1 MTAIGEAGGV
11 QTAAFEVRGLRRC
24 YRADRRSALVPA
36 NDGIDL
42 DVPAG
47 GVFGILGPNGAGKST
62 LIRQLVGLLRP
73 DAGSVAL
80 FGQPVRV
87 GSRSTGGLVAYLAQD
102 EPALDEMSVAAAV
115 TTTAR
120 LRGRSRADAR
130 RLTVALLD
138 ELGIGNLADRPL
150 QTLSGGQRRLAC
162 VAVALVGD
170 RSVLVLD
177 EPTTGL
183 DPVARRSVW
192 EALSRRRR
200 EHGTTVVL
208 VTHNVIE
215 AESVLDRVAI
225 LDKGRVIGCDS
236 PGRLKASVS
245 DEVRLHLV
253 WRSEPPESEPAVA
266 MLAAQSQRDGRRWT
280 ARLGHDEAR
289 RALDQL
295 LAGPAFAVL
304 DDFTL
309 TTPSLEDVYLA
320 LGGLDD
326 DMERE

>member
-1 MTAIGEAGGV
+1 M

-24 YRADRRSALVPA
+24 YRTDRRSAPVAA

-47 GVFGILGPNGAGKST
+47 GVFGVLGPNGAGKST
-62 LIRQLVGLLRP
+62 LIRQLAGLLRP
-73 DAGSVAL
+73 DEGSVRL
-80 FGQPVRV
+80 FDRPVRV

-102 EPALDEMSVAAAV
+102 EPALDEMSVAAAI
-115 TTTAR
+115 TTTAQ

-130 RLTVALLD
+130 LLASALVD
-138 ELGIGNLADRPL
+138 ELGLGTVADRPL
-150 QTLSGGQRRLAC
+150 QSLSGGQRRLAC

-170 RSVLVLD
+170 RCVLVLD

-192 EALSRRRR
+192 DALARRQR

-225 LDKGRVIGCDS
+225 LDKGRVIACDS

-245 DEVRLHLV
+245 DDVRLHLV
-253 WRSEPPESEPAVA
+253 WRRDPPADDPVVS
-266 MLAAQSQRDGRRWT
+266 MLAARSQREGHRWS

-289 RALDQL
+289 GALDRL

-309 TTPSLEDVYLA
+309 STPSLEDVYLA
-320 LGGLDD
+320 LGGRDD
-326 DMERE
+326 DLERE

>member
-1 MTAIGEAGGV
+1 V
-11 QTAAFEVRGLRRC
+11 QTAAYEVRGLRRC
-24 YRADRRSALVPA
+24 YRTDRRSAPVPA

-73 DAGSVAL
+73 DAGSVQL
-80 FGQPVRV
+80 FGQPVRA
-87 GSRSTGGLVAYLAQD
+87 GSRATGGLVAYLAQD
-102 EPALDEMSVAAAV
+102 EPALDEMPVGTAV
-115 TTTAR
+115 VTTAR
-120 LRGRSRADAR
+120 LRGRSRGDAR
-130 RLTVALLD
+130 RLASALLD
-138 ELGIGNLADRPL
+138 ELGLASLASRPL

-162 VAVALVGD
+162 VAVALVAD
-170 RSVLVLD
+170 RPVLVLD

-183 DPVARRSVW
+183 DPAARRSVW
-192 EALSRRRR
+192 DTLARRQR
-200 EHGTTVVL
+200 EVGTTVVL
-208 VTHNVIE
+208 VTHNVLE

-225 LDKGRVIGCDS
+225 LDHGRVIGCDS

-253 WRSEPPESEPAVA
+253 WRSDPPLDDPVVA
-266 MLAAQSQRDGRRWT
+266 MLADRAQRAGHRWT
-280 ARLGHDEAR
+280 ARLGHAEAR
-289 RALDQL
+289 SALDRL
-295 LAGPAFAVL
+295 LAGPAFAAL

-320 LGGLDD
+320 LGGRDD

>member
-1 MTAIGEAGGV
+1 M
-11 QTAAFEVRGLRRC
+11 QTAAFEVRGLRRS
-24 YRADRRSALVPA
+24 YRPDHRSTPVAA

-47 GVFGILGPNGAGKST
+47 GVFGVLGPNGAGKST

-73 DAGSVAL
+73 DDGSVRL

-87 GSRSTGGLVAYLAQD
+87 GSRSTGRRVAYLAQD

-120 LRGRSRADAR
+120 LRGYPRSVAH
-130 RLTVALLD
+130 RLSTTLVD
-138 ELGIGNLADRPL
+138 ELGLDRLADRPL
-150 QTLSGGQRRLAC
+150 QSLSGGQRRLAC

-192 EALSRRRR
+192 DALARRQR
-200 EHGTTVVL
+200 ERGTTVVL
-208 VTHNVIE
+208 VTHNVLE

-236 PGRLKASVS
+236 PGRLKASIS
-245 DEVRLHLV
+245 DDVRLHLV
-253 WRSEPPESEPAVA
+253 WRSEPPADDPVVA
-266 MLAAQSQRDGRRWT
+266 MLTARSQRDGQRWT

-289 RALDQL
+289 GALDRL
-295 LAGPAFAVL
+295 LAGPAFAAL

-309 TTPSLEDVYLA
+309 STPSLEDVYLA
-320 LGGLDD
+320 LGGVDD

>member
-1 MTAIGEAGGV
+1 M
-11 QTAAFEVRGLRRC
+11 QTAAFEVRGLRRS
-24 YRADRRSALVPA
+24 YRADRRSAPVPA

-47 GVFGILGPNGAGKST
+47 GVFGVLGPNGAGKST

-73 DAGSVAL
+73 DAGSVQL

-130 RLTVALLD
+130 ALCNALLD
-138 ELGIGNLADRPL
+138 ELGLTSLADRPL

-183 DPVARRSVW
+183 DPIARRSVW
-192 EALSRRRR
+192 DALARRRR

-208 VTHNVIE
+208 VTHNVLE

-253 WRSEPPESEPAVA
+253 WRSDPPADDVAVA
-266 MLAAQSQRDGRRWT
+266 MLAARSQRDGQRWT
-280 ARLGHDEAR
+280 ARLGHAEAR
-289 RALDQL
+289 GALERL
-295 LAGPAFAVL
+295 LAGPAYAAL

-320 LGGLDD
+320 LGGLND